1 MWLIR
6 MNSTDVG
13 RVTAFHSSIEKDLEG
28 LQAREKDVETGGR
41 WSMAA
46 GVDEAL
52 YLVAGPLEKR
62 GRRYFLL
69 QVVLGKEDSQPL
81 H

>member
-1 MWLIR
+1 
-6 MNSTDVG
+6 
-13 RVTAFHSSIEKDLEG
+13 
-28 LQAREKDVETGGR
+28 
-41 WSMAA
+41 MAA